1 MSQNIECDIC
11 NRDADSIFKR
21 KAAWSNE
28 RWKLSLS
35 SYRAVRGFSYLEPV
49 EHIESIDKLDDEF
62 STEFGFLLVKFTK
75 VLKEILKVKLT
86 YIHFWRPHLPS
97 ACPSCTSYGR

>member
-11 NRDADSIFKR
+11 NGNAESIFKR
-21 KAAWSNE
+21 RVVWTNE

-49 EHIESIDKLDDEF
+49 EHIESVDKLDDDL
-62 STEFGFLLVKFTK
+62 SMEFGFLLVKVTK
-75 VLKEILKVKLT
+75 VLKEILKVKLV
-86 YIHFWRPHLPS
+86 YIYSTFAS
-97 ACPSCTSYGR
+97 